1 MNRTRDKART
11 VSLSRRQGRRWEFVA
26 RGGGGGGEGVAGA
39 VSRVPKT
46 RALKT
51 GLGISSPRK
60 VKNLEANNLAVCI
73 YLQIF
78 QPLI

>member
-26 RGGGGGGEGVAGA
+26 RGEGGGGVAGA
-39 VSRVPKT
+39 LSRVPKT